1 MNEAA
6 VRLHSSV
13 RTHLSLGLALVIV
26 LIGGVGG
33 WAATTD
39 ISGAV
44 VSSGSVVVD
53 SNVKKVQHPT
63 GGVVGELRVRDGDR
77 VSTGDLLLKLDET
90 VTRANLAIITRNL
103 NELTARKARLE
114 AERDGAA
121 SIKFPPPLLEAADQ
135 AEVALI
141 MAGER
146 SLFELRRQSRQGQ
159 TEQLRQR
166 IAQLREEMR
175 GQTAQEEAKAK
186 EIEFINRE
194 LEGARDLYKK
204 NLMPITKM
212 TQLEREATR
221 LYGERGQIVAARAQS
236 SGRIAEIELQI
247 LQIGRDL
254 ASEVSRDMRE
264 AEGKIGEF
272 VERKVAAEDQ
282 LRRIDI
288 RAPQSGTVHQMSV
301 HTVGGVISA
310 GDPIMLIVPET
321 DELTVEAKVLP
332 NEIDQVRLGQP
343 ALLRFTNFNQRTT
356 PEIFG
361 TLKRIS
367 ADTSV
372 DQRSGIPYYTVR
384 IALAPEEIAR
394 LGDVKLVPGM
404 PVEVFVQTGERKVIS
419 YLVKPLWDQ
428 MARAFK
434 ER

>member
-1 MNEAA
+1 MSETAA
-6 VRLHSSV
+6 VFRRSV
-13 RTHLSLGLALVIV
+13 RTHLSLGLALVIMLV
-26 LIGGVGG
+26 GGVGG

-39 ISGAV
+39 IAGAV
-44 VSSGSVVVD
+44 VAAGSVVVD
-53 SNVKKVQHPT
+53 TNVKKVQHPS
-63 GGVVGELRVRDGDR
+63 GGVVGELKVRDGDR
-77 VSTGDLLLKLDET
+77 VSTGDLLLRLDET
-90 VTRANLAIITRNL
+90 VTRANLAIIVRNL
-103 NELTARKARLE
+103 HELSARKARLE
-114 AERDGAA
+114 AERDGAQT
-121 SIKFPPPLLEAADQ
+121 IKFPPLLLDAADQ
-135 AEVALI
+135 GEVAAI

-175 GQTAQEEAKAK
+175 GQSAQEEAKAK

-221 LYGERGQIVAARAQS
+221 LLGERGQIIAARAQS

-254 ASEVSRDMRE
+254 ASEVSRDMRDAE
-264 AEGKIGEF
+264 AKIGEF

-288 RAPQSGTVHQMSV
+288 RAPQSGTVHQLAV

-310 GDPIMLIVPET
+310 GDQIMLIVPEA

-332 NEIDQVRLGQP
+332 NEIDQVRLGQQ
-343 ALLRFTNFNQRTT
+343 ALMRFTNFNQRTT

-361 TLKRIS
+361 TLKRVS

-384 IALAPEEIAR
+384 IALPATELAR

-404 PVEVFVQTGERKVIS
+404 PVEVFMQTGERKVIS

-428 MARAFK
+428 MARAFR